1 MATAVVALGGS
12 LLRPEVEE
20 RHKWLEDMVG
30 VVKNSVSSGVKL
42 ALVVGGGA
50 PAREGIDLARPVI
63 HDLSHLDRIGIAATR
78 LNATIV
84 REAIAEG
91 GVEVSENIPKSID
104 EAVDELSDFPVVVMG
119 GTDPGH
125 TTDAVAIRLAIQFEA
140 DKCIIAT
147 NVAKVHSED
156 PRENPGAESFDR
168 LTLDE
173 LQEIVGP
180 PDHADAGSSKV
191 VDPVGVGE
199 ARENGLPLDVLDGRD
214 PRRISSSINGEDFEG
229 TMVTP

>member
-1 MATAVVALGGS
+1 MCI
-12 LLRPEVEE
+12 R
-20 RHKWLEDMVG
+20 
-30 VVKNSVSSGVKL
+30 
-42 ALVVGGGA
+42 
-50 PAREGIDLARPVI
+50 
-63 HDLSHLDRIGIAATR
+63 DR
-78 LNATIV
+78 
-84 REAIAEG
+84 
-91 GVEVSENIPKSID
+91 
-104 EAVDELSDFPVVVMG
+104 
-119 GTDPGH
+119 GH
-125 TTDAVAIRLAIQFEA
+125 TTDAVAIRLAVQFEA

-168 LTLDE
+168 LTLDK
-173 LQEIVGP
+173 LQQIVGP
-180 PDHADAGSSKV
+180 PNHSDAGSSKV